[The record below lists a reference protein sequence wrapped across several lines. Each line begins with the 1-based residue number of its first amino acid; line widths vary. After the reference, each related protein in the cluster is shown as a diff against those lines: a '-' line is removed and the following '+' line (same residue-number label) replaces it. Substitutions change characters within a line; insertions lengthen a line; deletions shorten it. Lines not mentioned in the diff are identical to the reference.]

1 MPITAPVQT
10 GQFAGFLK
18 PEEAAPFFTAAER
31 ASVVQ
36 QLVRKV
42 PIGINGQ
49 EMPVKLSK
57 HTAGWVSEGQKKPAS
72 QGSIGLTSWRAHK
85 IASIAVVSAEV
96 VRANPGGYMD
106 SIRPEIG
113 EAFAVAFDQAVLAGA
128 ASPFGTNENLA
139 AATKSVTLGTTAR
152 ADGGLYADLNEAI
165 RLVVTDRSGN
175 QRRKLTGWALDTIAE
190 PDLNGAVDVNGRPIF
205 VESTYE
211 GVPPLVR
218 SGSLLGR
225 PSRMAE
231 NVIADGADT
240 DDPIGYGADW
250 SAMVWGQIGG
260 ISYDVSTQATVT
272 IDGEL
277 VSLWENNLLAIRAE
291 TEYAFKMKPGLQAS
305 GANAGK
311 PGTPADPGGALES
324 VVKLLPVG
332 AVSAGG

>member
-1 MPITAPVQT
+1 MAITAPVNT

-31 ASVVQ
+31 SSVVQ

-49 EMPVKLSK
+49 EMPVKLSR
-57 HTAGWVSEGQKKPAS
+57 HTAGWVSEGQKKPSS

-113 EAFAVAFDQAVLAGA
+113 EAFAIAFDQAVLAGA
-128 ASPFGTNENLA
+128 SSPFGTDENLA
-139 AATKSVTLGTTAR
+139 AATKSVTLGTAAR
-152 ADGGLYADLNEAI
+152 ADGGLYADLNSAI
-165 RLVVTDRSGN
+165 RLVVADRSAN
-175 QRRKLTGWALDTIAE
+175 QRRKLSGWALDTIAE
-190 PDLNGAVDVNGRPIF
+190 PDLNGAVDTNGRPLF

-218 SGSLLGR
+218 AGSLLGR

-231 NVIADGADT
+231 NVIADGADAN
-240 DDPIGYGADW
+240 DPIGYGADW
-250 SAMVWGQIGG
+250 SLMVWGQVGG

-291 TEYAFKMKPGLQAS
+291 TEYAFKMKPGVQAS

-311 PGTPADPGGALES
+311 PGTPKDPGGALES

-332 AVSAGG
+332 ATTG